1 MTVNRLQISSDGVI
15 ESPLSVPIPTTDLFS
30 FIISSG
36 TALSRKSPQYF
47 DATSPSNNYTLE
59 DAELMAKRFGRGLQ
73 SLGLKKQDKVLLYAG
88 NDLFFPVILWGVT
101 AAGGVFTGASPTAS
115 AHELEYQLRDSE
127 ARVLISSSDKLGVA
141 RKAAKKVGLPLE
153 RVLVLGHK
161 ESPTNQ
167 QSSIRPWTDIWASPE
182 EAKCWTWERITTK
195 EEAISTTAIINYSS
209 GTTGLPKGVEL
220 THYNIISNAKQIIA
234 KRLLVADSPAG
245 RARRE
250 RLDTSSERWLAA
262 VPMYHAFGQSYF
274 CVLAPRF
281 GAKVFVMPK
290 FNLLQYL
297 TFVDIYRITFINVVP
312 AMLAMLCKVENP
324 GQFNFKAIDSM
335 TSGAAPLDP
344 ATAARFQQLYLRDG
358 VLVKQGWGMTETT
371 SNVTGFALDDE
382 DDGRSIG
389 WLSPNCKARIMPVE
403 GRRFEGAAD
412 GRVVGELW
420 VAGPNI
426 MKRYWKREEETRDA
440 FAVEGG
446 ERWLRTGDIAFVDE
460 RGCFY
465 IVDRMKE
472 LIKVN
477 GLQVSPAEL
486 EKGLM
491 AHEGVVEA
499 AVVSFKKEDRKFPR
513 AFVVRK
519 NTSLTAEELHTFVKS
534 RFARYKWLTGGIF
547 FIERIPRTASGK
559 VIRRELP
566 NPKGS
571 KL

>member
-1 MTVNRLQISSDGVI
+1 MTVNRLQCSKDGVI
-15 ESPLSVPIPTTDLFS
+15 ESPLSVSIPTTDLFS
-30 FIISSG
+30 YIISSG
-36 TALSRKSPQYF
+36 TALARKSPQYF

-73 SLGLKKQDKVLLYAG
+73 KLGLKKQDKVLLYAG
-88 NDLFFPVILWGVT
+88 NDLFFPIVLWGVT

-115 AHELEYQLRDSE
+115 VHELEYQLRDSE
-127 ARVLISSSDKLGVA
+127 ARILISSSDKLGVA
-141 RKAAKKVGLPLE
+141 ADAAKKIGLPLE
-153 RVLVLGHK
+153 RVLVLGHGG
-161 ESPTNQ
+161 SPTNQ
-167 QSSIRPWTDIWASPE
+167 QSSIRQWTDIWVSPE
-182 EAKCWTWERITTK
+182 EAKYWTWERIATE
-195 EEAISTTAIINYSS
+195 EEAMSTTAVVNYSS

-220 THYNIISNAKQIIA
+220 THYNIISNAEQIIT
-234 KRLLVADSPAG
+234 KRLLVADSPTG

-250 RLDTSSERWLAA
+250 RLDTSIERWLAA

-274 CVLAPRF
+274 CVLAPRL
-281 GAKVFVMPK
+281 GAKVFIMAK

-324 GQFNFKAIDSM
+324 GRFNFKAIDSM
-335 TSGAAPLDP
+335 TSGAAPLDR
-344 ATAARFQQLYLRDG
+344 ATAARFQRLYLRDG

-389 WLSPNCKARIMPVE
+389 WLSPNCKARIVPVE
-403 GRRFEGAAD
+403 GRQFEGVAG
-412 GRVVGELW
+412 GRAVGELW

-426 MKRYWKREEETRDA
+426 MKGYWRREEETKDA

-446 ERWLRTGDIAFVDE
+446 ERWLRTGDIAYVDE

-499 AVVSFKKEDRKFPR
+499 AVVSFKKGDREFPR
-513 AFVVRK
+513 AFVVRR

-534 RFARYKWLTGGIF
+534 RFSRYKWLTGGII

-566 NPKGS
+566 NPKES